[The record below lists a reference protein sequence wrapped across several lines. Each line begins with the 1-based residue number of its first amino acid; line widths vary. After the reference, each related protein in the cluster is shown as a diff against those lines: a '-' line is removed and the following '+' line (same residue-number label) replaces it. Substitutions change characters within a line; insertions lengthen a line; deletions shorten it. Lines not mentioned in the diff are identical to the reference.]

1 MNGLF
6 DPCSVAVV
14 GASDDSAKWGYWLA
28 KGALRG
34 VGRREVYLIN
44 GRAERVQGQRAYR
57 QLSDL
62 PKFPELVAIVT
73 PPASY
78 EGVVED
84 ALSVG
89 ARYLVGI
96 TAGVDRA
103 YPGGHAA
110 LAARVRAAGARLLG
124 PTCMGVYDGAT
135 DLALTWGSLTPGP
148 IGVVS
153 QSGSVGLEIGYLATR
168 AGLGL
173 SRFVSVGAQAD
184 ITTADLLDPVIT
196 APNTRVVILYLED
209 LSLGRSLI
217 TLADQA
223 RALGKRVI
231 LLAVG
236 GSAAGERAI
245 NSHTG
250 ALATPDTAVNALCDA
265 AGVIRVHTPAQAV
278 HAAQI
283 CLAGLSSTKPRLAMM
298 ADSGTKPR
306 LAVVADRGTKPRL
319 AVVAD
324 SGGQGALAA
333 EFAERAGLEVPAL
346 SPETIEVLAKMLPE
360 DAGLANPVDLAGA
373 GEADLGIYPRV
384 AQAVAAEVDV
394 VLLTGY
400 FGAYA
405 ADSPALRD
413 IEEAAAHH
421 LPSGRCLVH
430 TMRTDGPTTDV
441 LRRSGIPVF
450 DTIDDPINAL
460 AATFH
465 ANEGIRPASDAAPSE
480 AHGPAPNAA
489 TGISPVHQEPADGG
503 LARRGITG
511 VGPVRRE
518 PPYGGLAP
526 ERAAGIG
533 PEQQELADGGLARGG
548 AIGTGPARQGLADDG
563 LVRMGA
569 VDMGPAPSGSAD
581 VGSAGWVGR
590 IRADLVARGV
600 VFPEGGFA
608 ATADEAAR
616 LAARLGGA
624 VVLKAVG
631 PVHKTEVGGVVL
643 GLTSAGAVRE
653 RAEEMGGRLDLDGFW
668 VERQVGGGVE
678 LIVGAYRD
686 REVGVMVTVGSGGV
700 LAELVADTATALG
713 PVDHEGALRLIGRT
727 KAAWMLDGWRG
738 APPCDRDAVARVV
751 VAVGQVLADRP
762 ELAGV
767 ELNPLL
773 ARPGDSFALD
783 LLATLR
789 DP

>member
-1 MNGLF
+1 
-6 DPCSVAVV
+6 
-14 GASDDSAKWGYWLA
+14 
-28 KGALRG
+28 
-34 VGRREVYLIN
+34 
-44 GRAERVQGQRAYR
+44 
-57 QLSDL
+57 
-62 PKFPELVAIVT
+62 
-73 PPASY
+73 
-78 EGVVED
+78 
-84 ALSVG
+84 
-89 ARYLVGI
+89 
-96 TAGVDRA
+96 
-103 YPGGHAA
+103 
-110 LAARVRAAGARLLG
+110 
-124 PTCMGVYDGAT
+124 MGVYDGAT

-184 ITTADLLDPVIT
+184 LTTADLLDPVIT

-283 CLAGLSSTKPRLAMM
+283 CLAGLPS
-298 ADSGTKPR
+298 
-306 LAVVADRGTKPRL
+306 TKPRL

-346 SPETIEVLAKMLPE
+346 SQETIEVLAKMLPA
-360 DAGLANPVDLAGA
+360 DAGLANPIDLAGA

-384 AQAVAAEVDV
+384 AHAVAADVDV

-405 ADSPALRD
+405 ADSPALRN
-413 IEEAAAHH
+413 IEEAAARD
-421 LPSGRCLVH
+421 LPGGRCLVH

-441 LRRSGIPVF
+441 LRRGGIPVF

-465 ANEGIRPASDAAPSE
+465 ANEGIRPTSNPTPAE
-480 AHGPAPNAA
+480 AHDTRPAPEAA
-489 TGISPVHQEPADGG
+489 TGIGPVHEEHAGSGLASERVTGIGPARQEPADGGLARVGAAGIGPAHQEHAGSGLASERVTGIGPAHQEPADGG
-503 LARRGITG
+503 LARVGAAGIGPAHQEHAGSGLAPERVAGIGPARQEPAGGGLPCVGATG
-511 VGPVRRE
+511 VGPV
-518 PPYGGLAP
+518 PS
-526 ERAAGIG
+526 
-533 PEQQELADGGLARGG
+533 
-548 AIGTGPARQGLADDG
+548 GTGDIGSVG
-563 LVRMGA
+563 G
-569 VDMGPAPSGSAD
+569 VDP
-581 VGSAGWVGR
+581 
-590 IRADLVARGV
+590 IRAELVARGL

-616 LAARLGGA
+616 LAAWLGGA

-653 RAEEMGGRLDLDGFW
+653 RAEELGRRLELAGFW

-686 REVGVMVTVGSGGV
+686 REVGVLVTVGSGGV

-713 PVDHEGALRLIGRT
+713 PLDHEGALRLIGRT
-727 KAAWMLDGWRG
+727 KAARMLDGWRG
-738 APPCDRDAVARVV
+738 APPCDRDAVARAV
-751 VAVGQVLADRP
+751 VAVGQVLAAHP
-762 ELAGV
+762 ELSGV

>member
-14 GASDDSAKWGYWLA
+14 GASDDPAKWGYWLA

-44 GRAERVQGQRAYR
+44 GRAGQVQGQHAYR

-78 EGVVED
+78 EAVVED
-84 ALSVG
+84 ALSAG

-184 ITTADLLDPVIT
+184 LTTADLLDPVIT

-217 TLADQA
+217 TFADRA

-278 HAAQI
+278 NAAQI
-283 CLAGLSSTKPRLAMM
+283 CLAGLPSR
-298 ADSGTKPR
+298 
-306 LAVVADRGTKPRL
+306 KPRL

-346 SPETIEVLAKMLPE
+346 SPETIEVLAKMLPA
-360 DAGLANPVDLAGA
+360 DAGLANPIDLAGA

-384 AQAVAAEVDV
+384 AHAVAADVDV

-413 IEEAAAHH
+413 IEETAARD
-421 LPSGRCLVH
+421 LPWGRCLVH
-430 TMRTDGPTTDV
+430 TMRTDGPTTDI
-441 LRRSGIPVF
+441 LRRGGFPVF

-465 ANEGIRPASDAAPSE
+465 ANEGIRPTSDPAPGE
-480 AHGPAPNAA
+480 AHDTRPAPEAVTGIGLVRQGPAGGGLVPERV
-489 TGISPVHQEPADGG
+489 TGIGPVRQDPAGGGLVPERVTGIGPVRQDPAGSGLAPERVTGIGPAHQEPADGG
-503 LARRGITG
+503 LARAGAT
-511 VGPVRRE
+511 
-518 PPYGGLAP
+518 
-526 ERAAGIG
+526 GIG
-533 PEQQELADGGLARGG
+533 PAGQELADGGLVG
-548 AIGTGPARQGLADDG
+548 AT
-563 LVRMGA
+563 
-569 VDMGPAPSGSAD
+569 DMGPAPSENAD
-581 VGSAGWVGR
+581 VGPVGGVDR
-590 IRADLVARGV
+590 IRAELVARGV

-616 LAARLGGA
+616 LAARLGGT

-643 GLTSAGAVRE
+643 GLTSAGAVHE
-653 RAEEMGGRLDLDGFW
+653 RAVEMGGRLELAGFW

-686 REVGVMVTVGSGGV
+686 REVGVLVTVGSGGV

-713 PVDHEGALRLIGRT
+713 PLDHEGALRLIGRT
-727 KAAWMLDGWRG
+727 KAARMLDGWRG

-751 VAVGQVLADRP
+751 VAVGQVLAAHP
-762 ELAGV
+762 ELSGV

-773 ARPGDSFALD
+773 ARPRDSFALD